1 VKKSDKKHLT
11 TGKSGYIFYQRRY
24 KGTQNKETRYYFS
37 LRTKDWNEAMKLR
50 DQYNYEL
57 QKFGTILIES
67 EEQTNVVPVFGQLC
81 TEWYEDKKVDPDVRE
96 DTLVNYRGMLNAQ
109 FLKAPFVNKPID
121 KIKRFEFEDWWKKH
135 LTKTCNSGT
144 IRYHLTTLGNIFN
157 YAVGRYIDF
166 NPVKGVKKPKKDDD
180 EIHPLNKHEVDI
192 LLEKATEQEEYF
204 KKNMES
210 VYDYLVVKIWTGL
223 RISEINALETR
234 KHIDLKH
241 DKIKVRQ
248 SIVDGKIGLPKT
260 KSSKREVD
268 MCPMV
273 REAVKRQM
281 KRSIKKGAKFLFHN
295 SHGNAVRRHN
305 FSAYVWRPLMKM
317 LDIPYRTF
325 EQTRHSFASILL
337 ARGERPY
344 YISKQMGHANL
355 YVTLSR
361 YAKFIPSEDDGQ
373 ILSKVT

>member
-1 VKKSDKKHLT
+1 MKKADKKHIT
-11 TGKSGYIFYQRRY
+11 TGKSGYLFYQRRY
-24 KGTQNKETRYYFS
+24 KGERYYFS
-37 LRTKDWNEAMKLR
+37 LKTKDWNEAVKLR

-109 FLKAPFVNKPID
+109 FLKAPFVNEPIN

-248 SIVDGKIGLPKT
+248 SIVDDKIGLPKT

-337 ARGERPY
+337 ARGERPH

-361 YAKFIPSEDDGQ
+361 YAKFIPSEDDGKV
-373 ILSKVT
+373 LSKVT